1 MYYVL
6 NQVYKVPIHTP
17 FAKKKAELKAAQN
30 KLAKHEL
37 AKKKVIEENKLQN
50 FVHLCRKQKI

>member
-30 KLAKHEL
+30 KLAK
-37 AKKKVIEENKLQN
+37 KKVLEENKM
-50 FVHLCRKQKI
+50 

>member
-1 MYYVL
+1 L

-37 AKKKVIEENKLQN
+37 AKKKVIEDNKLQN